1 MQRKDK
7 YHSVQVYI
15 SKDLHDKLKAKLEG
29 IPISVWF
36 RFKIEELLKNGAPI
50 KL

>member
-15 SKDLHDKLKAKLEG
+15 NKDLHQKLKDKLEG

-36 RFKIEELLKNGAPI
+36 RHKIEELLKNDQPI
-50 KL
+50 SL